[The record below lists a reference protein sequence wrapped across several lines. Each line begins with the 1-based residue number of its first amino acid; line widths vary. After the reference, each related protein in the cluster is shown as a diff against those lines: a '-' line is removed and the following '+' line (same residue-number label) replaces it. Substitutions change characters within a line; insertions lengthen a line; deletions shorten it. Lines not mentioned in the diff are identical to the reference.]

1 LSGFVKF
8 RRRSVAQRFE
18 LDSTF
23 KALEGRESDGLQKS

>member
-8 RRRSVAQRFE
+8 RQRSRFE

-23 KALEGRESDGLQKS
+23 KALEGGKSDGLEKS